1 MQLDSSLLVVSL
13 KRDRQI
19 HSTQKKNG
27 PTSLSQGRFTQLKM
41 LDIEP
46 ETGQIGFW

>member
-27 PTSLSQGRFTQLKM
+27 PTSQGRFTQLKM

-46 ETGQIGFW
+46 EGGQIGFW

>member
-19 HSTQKKNG
+19 HSTQKK
-27 PTSLSQGRFTQLKM
+27 LDQQGRFTQLKM

-46 ETGQIGFW
+46 EGGQIGFW